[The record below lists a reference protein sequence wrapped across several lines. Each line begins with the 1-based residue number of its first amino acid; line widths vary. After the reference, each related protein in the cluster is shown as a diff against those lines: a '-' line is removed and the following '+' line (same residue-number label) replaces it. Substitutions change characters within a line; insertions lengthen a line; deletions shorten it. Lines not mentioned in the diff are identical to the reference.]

1 MQNKDMII
9 RPTEFY
15 EGIENLVTPELFFDL
30 MGWPDSEFREEL
42 IKYRISPFHQLQ
54 SERLASL
61 FGVSMYTFSRGSISL
76 GEIAL
81 AKNHGLSEGQIM
93 TVESACAG
101 SRKTHSEV
109 LMHKALSGI
118 QKVWHNEK
126 AMSSLKQLSMKYNG
140 NKYIN
145 MLPIICKEDIGLI
158 SQNKLEI
165 SGELKT
171 PCTKIVATCLNEN
184 MFKLTRDKD
193 NISRNTRIS
202 SIIILMNKELM
213 WKERPNDFISEG
225 YRGAYVAGLYIL
237 AKWICEGRLSGID
250 EVNLGVIIHEIRK
263 IITNHDNRKP

>member
-1 MQNKDMII
+1 MII
-9 RPTEFY
+9 RTTGFY
-15 EGIENLVTPELFFDL
+15 EGIEDLVTPELFFDL
-30 MGWPDSEFREEL
+30 IGWSDSEFPDEV

-61 FGVSMYTFSRGSISL
+61 FGVSMYIFSGGSISL

-81 AKNHGLSEGQIM
+81 AKNHGLCEGQIK
-93 TVESACAG
+93 TVETACAG
-101 SRKTHSEV
+101 SRKAHSEA

-126 AMSSLKQLSMKYNG
+126 AMSSFKRLSRRHNG

-145 MLPIICKEDIGLI
+145 MLPIICKEDTGLI

-193 NISRNTRIS
+193 NFSRNTRIS
-202 SIIILMNKELM
+202 SIIIFMNKELM
-213 WKERPNDFISEG
+213 WKVRPSDFISEG

-250 EVNLGVIIHEIRK
+250 EINLGVIMHEIEK
-263 IITNHDNRKP
+263 IITNYDNRKP